1 MKKGCLCF
9 LLKYVF
15 PIGIF
20 WSIFFHVIVSEKF
33 EHDFDLISKP
43 YNTYIDNLSSCIL
56 EGVWVSDQGTTIE
69 CKKVLN
75 KDNLYVPNYVPNEDN
90 LYSVKFSS
98 DFVELNLIMYLHD
111 YGEKHT
117 FLTHF
122 TTRYALIWVPYSYD
136 GFYRDNIFIG
146 EDSQEGIFLWQLKH
160 NYSQPV
166 DFSNDVI
173 KYKKMK

>member
-1 MKKGCLCF
+1 MKKGCLFF

-20 WSIFFHVIVSEKF
+20 WSIFFYVIVSEKL
-33 EHDFDLISKP
+33 EHDFDLIRKP
-43 YNTYIDNLSSCIL
+43 YNTYIDNLSYCIL

-69 CKKVLN
+69 CKNVPN
-75 KDNLYVPNYVPNEDN
+75 KDNF
-90 LYSVKFSS
+90 YSVKFTS
-98 DFVELNLIMYLHD
+98 DVVEQNITMYLHD

-117 FLTHF
+117 FSTHF
-122 TTRYALIWVPYSYD
+122 TTRYALICVSNSYD
-136 GFYRDNIFIG
+136 VFYLNNIFIG
-146 EDSQEGIFLWQLKH
+146 EDFQEGIFLWQLKP

-173 KYKKMK
+173 KYKRLHKK